1 MSIKSMVPVITVVAV
16 GLAVLIMYN
25 RLVALARR
33 CDQAFADIDVQLK
46 QRHDLIPNLV
56 ETVRGYAKHESTT
69 LDAIM
74 KARHAAQNAPTPAAA
89 LQAEGALGATL
100 SRLMAVTEAQY
111 PELQASSHFQNLRD
125 ELSDTENKISAARR
139 YLNNAVGEYN
149 ASLEQAPSN
158 LIGWM
163 FGMKSRAF
171 YDLGPEGRKTM
182 DLAPAVKF

>member
-1 MSIKSMVPVITVVAV
+1 MTTAIEIGAVVALCLII
-16 GLAVLIMYN
+16 LAVYN

-56 ETVRGYAKHESTT
+56 ETVKGYAKHESTT

-89 LQAEGALGATL
+89 LQAEGVLGATL
-100 SRLMAVTEAQY
+100 GRLMAVTEAQY
-111 PELQASSHFQNLRD
+111 PELQASSHFASLRD
-125 ELSDTENKISAARR
+125 ELADTENKISASRR

-149 ASLEQAPSN
+149 STLEQFPAN
-158 LIGWM
+158 IIAWM
-163 FGMKSRAF
+163 FGMSVKAF
-171 YDLGPEGRKTM
+171 YDLGTEGRARM
-182 DLAPAVKF
+182 DVAPSVGF